1 MDPLRGGRRRPFS
14 IKLLAFFNSPMK
26 IKDAKNFVSK
36 SAFDFS
42 NFGLKFEQTYEF
54 IHVGY
59 TTFSKH
65 LMQNVI
71 SVSSKN
77 STEFYCLRSTQ
88 TNILYEP
95 RKLVA
100 PAV

>member
-1 MDPLRGGRRRPFS
+1 
-14 IKLLAFFNSPMK
+14 MK

-42 NFGLKFEQTYEF
+42 NFGLKFEQTYKF

-71 SVSSKN
+71 SSLAK
-77 STEFYCLRSTQ
+77 
-88 TNILYEP
+88 ILL
-95 RKLVA
+95 KFVM
-100 PAV
+100 AVNFIANLFNQS